1 MALPATSATT
11 TPVAPT
17 APAPVDASAP
27 APKQADGVKQTDA
40 KVLTWTTSVF
50 GKINEKAS
58 ETLEYKATDSLLG
71 KKSLKII
78 ARTIAFPLIA
88 LGAALEAVAR
98 AIVGIVLKAIGYPLS
113 FAKVDFLNNAA
124 DATLSSAK
132 VTLSNAKSALG
143 NAVTFSAPEAKKAG
157 DLAVENF
164 QLKNTPRQGDKA
176 VESFN
181 KIEAAKKAAA
191 EKPPVAPTPAP
202 AAPAAPVAAEED
214 VPTAFEQ
221 IGQAFS
227 WAKNMFG
234 YGPRA

>member
-1 MALPATSATT
+1 MSTAPVTNTAAPAATT
-11 TPVAPT
+11 
-17 APAPVDASAP
+17 PVDASAP
-27 APKQADGVKQTDA
+27 APKQADAVKQTDA

-50 GKINEKAS
+50 GKLNEKAS

-78 ARTIAFPLIA
+78 ARTVAFPLIA

-124 DATLSSAK
+124 DATLNSAK

-143 NAVTFSAPEAKKAG
+143 NLVTFSAPEAKKAG

-164 QLKNTPRQGDKA
+164 QLRNTPRQGDKA
-176 VESFN
+176 VASFN
-181 KIEAAKKAAA
+181 KIEAAKKPAAPT
-191 EKPPVAPTPAP
+191 EPTPPVAKTPSAPVAP
-202 AAPAAPVAAEED
+202 AAPKSLWGVVREYVAHVRNQDWAPLGE
-214 VPTAFEQ
+214 
-221 IGQAFS
+221 
-227 WAKNMFG
+227 
-234 YGPRA
+234 